1 MSPATLFY
9 LIGPSGSG
17 KDALLTYAREHLSG
31 SENVLFSHRYITRPS
46 QAGGEN
52 HIALTQAEFDQR
64 QQLGLF
70 ALNWQS
76 HQYAY
81 GIGVEIDA
89 WLQAGAHVVINGS
102 REYLPQASERY
113 PHMRVILLDVNS
125 DVIRQRLVER
135 GRETAQE
142 IDARIAHN
150 QQLPPVEHPRL
161 NVLNNDSS
169 LAETG
174 AKLIALL
181 KGGD

>member
-1 MSPATLFY
+1 MSQSTLFY
-9 LIGPSGSG
+9 LIGPSGAG
-17 KDALLTYAREHLSG
+17 KDALLAYAREHLRG
-31 SENVLFSHRYITRPS
+31 SENILFSHRYITRPS

-70 ALNWQS
+70 ALSWQS

-89 WLQAGAHVVINGS
+89 WLQAGAHVVISGS
-102 REYLPQASERY
+102 REYLPQASQRY
-113 PHMRVILLDVNS
+113 PQMLVILVKVNS
-125 DVIRQRLVER
+125 DIIRQRLVER
-135 GRETAQE
+135 GRETVQE
-142 IDARIAHN
+142 IEARIAHN

-161 NVLNNDSS
+161 YVLNNDSS
-169 LAETG
+169 LAEAG
-174 AKLIALL
+174 VKLITLL